1 MAQSVLPGVRA
12 LVSDIDGVLYHL
24 HEPIPGGSEALEEL
38 RRRGFRMRFLTN
50 ITRRSRATVAQELRD
65 MGYTVEDGEVLTA
78 SYLAASYLQRLGRP
92 RCWVVLDGD
101 GRLEFDGLELTEEDP
116 EYVVLGDRTRNFTYD
131 LLNRIL
137 GALWKGAE
145 FIAMQADPYDMR
157 VDGPKVNVG
166 GWLALLER
174 SSGRQALLIGK
185 PSPLAFEI
193 ALEDMG
199 VTADKAIAI
208 GDRVGSD
215 IVGGEA
221 AGLRTVL
228 VRTGHFRPQ
237 DLEGVAPPDL
247 IVDSL
252 ADLPQHLP
260 LKVE

>member
-1 MAQSVLPGVRA
+1 MAHPGLQGVRA
-12 LVSDIDGVLYHL
+12 LILDIDGVLYHL
-24 HEPIPGGSEALEEL
+24 RRPIPGSIEALDEL
-38 RRRGFRMRFLTN
+38 RRRGFRLRFLTN

-65 MGYTVEDGEVLTA
+65 MGYTIDDGEVLTA
-78 SYLAASYLQRLGRP
+78 SYLAASYLRRLGRP

-101 GRLEFDGLELTEEDP
+101 GRQEFAGLELTEEDP

-137 GALWKGAE
+137 GALWKGAG

-157 VDGPKVNVG
+157 ADGPKVNVG

-185 PSPLAFEI
+185 PAPLAFQI
-193 ALEDMG
+193 ALEEMG
-199 VTADKAIAI
+199 VTADQAAAV
-208 GDRVGSD
+208 GDRLGSD
-215 IVGGEA
+215 VVGGKA

-228 VRTGHFRPQ
+228 VRTGHFRPD
-237 DLEGVAPPDL
+237 DLEGAVQPDL

-252 ADLPQHLP
+252 ADLPRHLP
-260 LKVE
+260 QV